1 MEFVVV
7 LCVFACGAGFWGLF
21 AVVYV
26 SAVSASPF
34 DFGVA
39 FEDVAVFDVFME
51 FLVSFFVLFFDF
63 CDFLEGFGYLWES
76 FLLCCLL
83 ELGV

>member
-26 SAVSASPF
+26 SAVSASPL

-39 FEDVAVFDVFME
+39 FEDDAVFDVFME
-51 FLVSFFVLFFDF
+51 F
-63 CDFLEGFGYLWES
+63 
-76 FLLCCLL
+76 
-83 ELGV
+83 